1 MSAIANQWTGDGLAD
16 GTVITTGNVNSVGNG
31 STVARASSGAP
42 TFVTGG
48 HGFDVS
54 GADSDIA
61 RLDASFTA
69 TKAARFQ
76 FKLTVGPIATAMLQ
90 TLNVRSASATVAA
103 FGLGQGTYTGYL
115 QAPVGNFLVA
125 AQQPAAAL
133 GDVLLYDIVVNL
145 SATPTTS
152 NGRIFFRVKNLTNL
166 TWNTTGEFFYDSLY
180 TLNLALIDLSVTRFG
195 KVAGGALATPTRW
208 EFPGWE
214 GITVNPAHTTE
225 AQAKAYFADAPAVI
239 TPLDTPTVT
248 VTGAV
253 NPSTVGGTDGSITIS
268 WPPVSGAH
276 HYEATIAD
284 GTITTG
290 FVATD
295 LNAVSPKTFVGLDAG
310 PYTVAVRAKAT
321 A

>member
-31 STVARASSGAP
+31 STVARAGSGAP

-54 GADSDIA
+54 GADTDIA
-61 RLDASFTA
+61 RLDASYTA
-69 TKAARFQ
+69 TKAARYQ
-76 FKLTVGPIATAMLQ
+76 YKLTVGPIATSALQ
-90 TLNVRSASATVAA
+90 PINVRSASATVAA
-103 FGLGQGTYTGYL
+103 FSLGSTYIGFL
-115 QAPVGNFLVA
+115 QAPVGNFVTA

-145 SATPTTS
+145 AASPTTS

-166 TWNTTGEFFYDSLY
+166 TWNTTGEFFYDSGY
-180 TLNLALIDLSVTRFG
+180 TLNLALVDLSVVRFG
-195 KVAGGALATPTRW
+195 KVSGGALATATRM